1 MKQEH
6 PYSLDRKLHTE
17 VLEEKYGKISLQ
29 LLYDDD
35 ETREV
40 LLTDQLDIARTYALT
55 VRSNNWRDNAGI
67 CKPDRAGAIIFLNAK
82 NNNDEKI

>member
-6 PYSLDRKLHTE
+6 PYSLNLKLHTE

-35 ETREV
+35 ETTRKPG
-40 LLTDQLDIARTYALT
+40 DQP
-55 VRSNNWRDNAGI
+55 N
-67 CKPDRAGAIIFLNAK
+67 RAGAIIFLNAK